1 MMFRFFT
8 IRKSI
13 GLMLAVLFLFISAGV
28 TTYLVYDKYLSS
40 KQELIDNTTWQ
51 ARKDVQQ
58 QFAIYYRDTDVLQ
71 SLLKQ
76 LLQNPVIQYA
86 AVYDRLGHSVSIRHQ
101 QGVLNPAVQNAAQLQ
116 SNRSALD
123 VTETERDNPSGEGR
137 ILEISVPIYSLV
149 NPHNTNLSR
158 EAFGRTLAFAR
169 NKGSQHVMGYYVFAI
184 NLQQLQHS
192 VFGYATKVASICF
205 LLFLVANYL
214 TVIITRRITAPLANL
229 AQLADDIS
237 DGKLDQTF
245 QAKGT
250 GEAHQIAAM
259 LNLVLSDLSSHKA
272 KMDVESHLLN
282 MKVDER
288 TEQLSKRNKELNQAV
303 EQVTQAKDRMRQL
316 AYYDSLTSLP
326 NRQLFTEQLE
336 LLLKISKR
344 DKSILALLFLDLDN
358 FKRIND
364 SLGHTAGDMLLREVG
379 ARLSH
384 CIRESDLISQYFD
397 PESKIDVS
405 RLGGDEFTV
414 VLYKLEEPKIA
425 GVVAERLLE
434 SLQTPMLIDGH
445 EIVITPSIGI
455 AIAPQDA
462 STVEDLLKRAD
473 TAMYHAKTTGKNN
486 YSFYSSAMKGTS
498 VGRLKLESDL
508 RRAVERKEMV
518 LYYQPQVNIETGEI
532 CGAEALIRWNHP
544 EHGLVS
550 PARFIH
556 IAEEMGLIVQIGA
569 WTLLEA
575 CRQCKTFHD
584 QGLKL
589 QKVAVNVSSLQFNS
603 AFIELVKQVLIET
616 KLEPHL
622 LELELTEGVIM
633 SNAKSSI
640 QSLHELKKLGCT
652 LSVDDFGT
660 GYSSLS
666 YLSRFP
672 LDELKIDR
680 SFVIDYDKS
689 ENNALLVSAIIAMGK
704 SLNLR
709 MVAEGV
715 DDIEQFHFL
724 RKQGIQIIQGY
735 LFSQPVPA
743 NKFAKLL
750 TNTPY
755 LNQIKEM
762 VEVNEMTES

>member
-1 MMFRFFT
+1 
-8 IRKSI
+8 
-13 GLMLAVLFLFISAGV
+13 MLAILFIFICTGITA
-28 TTYLVYDKYLSS
+28 YLVYNKYSSS
-40 KQELIDNTTWQ
+40 KQELIDNAVWQ
-51 ARKDVQQ
+51 TRNGVQQ

-71 SLLKQ
+71 ALLGE

-86 AVYDRLGHSVSIRHQ
+86 AIYDRLGKPISIRHQ
-101 QGVLNPAVQNAAQLQ
+101 EKESNTSSLNSSLFRPGF
-116 SNRSALD
+116 SALD
-123 VTETERDNPSGEGR
+123 VTQTVRDNPSSEGQ
-137 ILEISVPIYSLV
+137 ILEISVPVYSFV
-149 NPHNTNLSR
+149 NPHNVNISR
-158 EAFGRTLAFAR
+158 ESFGRTLAFSR
-169 NKGSQHVMGYYVFAI
+169 NQGSQHLMGYYVLAI
-184 NLQQLQHS
+184 DLQKLQHS
-192 VFGYATKVASICF
+192 LLGYAAKIGGICF
-205 LLFLVANYL
+205 ILFLVAITL
-214 TVIITRRITAPLANL
+214 TQIITRRITAPLANL

-245 QAKGT
+245 HAKGS
-250 GEAHQIAAM
+250 GEARQIAAM
-259 LNLVLSDLSSHKA
+259 LNLVLSDLSSHKT

-282 MKVDER
+282 MKVNER
-288 TEQLSKRNKELNQAV
+288 TEQLSLRNKELNQAV
-303 EQVTQAKDRMRQL
+303 KQVTQAKDRMRQL

-379 ARLSH
+379 ARLSS

-425 GVVAERLLE
+425 GIVAERLLE

-462 STVEDLLKRAD
+462 DTVEDLLKRAD
-473 TAMYHAKTTGKNN
+473 TAMYHAKTTGKNS

-498 VGRLKLESDL
+498 VGRLKLEADL
-508 RRAVERKEMV
+508 RRAVEREEMV
-518 LYYQPQVNIETGEI
+518 LYYQPQVNIETGDI
-532 CGAEALIRWNHP
+532 SGAEALIRWNHP
-544 EHGLVS
+544 ELGLVP
-550 PARFIH
+550 PARFIPL
-556 IAEEMGLIVQIGA
+556 AEEMGLIVQIGA

-575 CRQCKTFHD
+575 CRQCKAFHD

-603 AFIELVKQVLIET
+603 AFIELVNQVLIET

-666 YLSRFP
+666 YLSQFP

-680 SFVIDYDKS
+680 SFVIDYNKS
-689 ENNALLVSAIIAMGK
+689 ENNAHLVSAIIAMGK

-715 DDIEQFHFL
+715 DDIEQFNFL
-724 RKQGIQIIQGY
+724 RKKGIQVIQGY
-735 LFSQPVPA
+735 LFSKPIPA
-743 NKFAKLL
+743 DEFAKLI
-750 TNTPY
+750 TDGPY
-755 LNQIKEM
+755 FDQIKEM
-762 VEVNEMTES
+762 IKG

>member
-1 MMFRFFT
+1 MVALMFRFLT

-13 GLMLAVLFLFISAGV
+13 SLMLVALFLLISAGV
-28 TTYLVYDKYLSS
+28 TTYLVYDKYLSN
-40 KQELIDNTTWQ
+40 KQELIDNTIWQ
-51 ARKDVQQ
+51 ARTGVQQ
-58 QFAIYYRDTDVLQ
+58 QFAIYYRDTDVLE
-71 SLLKQ
+71 SLLEQ
-76 LLQNPVIQYA
+76 FLQNQIIQYT
-86 AVYDRLGHSVSIRHQ
+86 AVYDRLGNLIIALHKDGETNS
-101 QGVLNPAVQNAAQLQ
+101 NAQNSTQLT
-116 SNRSALD
+116 SNQSALD
-123 VTETERDNPSGEGR
+123 VTQTERDNTSGEGR
-137 ILEISVPIYSLV
+137 ILELSIPIYSFV
-149 NPHNTNLSR
+149 NPNTENISR
-158 EAFGRTLAFAR
+158 ENFGQALATAA
-169 NKGSQHVMGYYVFAI
+169 NQSSQHVMGYYVFAI
-184 NLQQLQHS
+184 NLQQLHKN
-192 VFGYATKVASICF
+192 VVGYAGKVGAICF
-205 LLFLVANYL
+205 ALLLVFIYL
-214 TVIITRRITAPLANL
+214 TLMITRRITAPLANL

-245 QAKGT
+245 HTKGA
-250 GEAHQIAAM
+250 GEARQIASM

-282 MKVDER
+282 MKVNER
-288 TEQLSKRNKELNQAV
+288 TEQLSRRNKELNQAV
-303 EQVTQAKDRMRQL
+303 KQVTQAKDRMRQL

-344 DKSILALLFLDLDN
+344 DDSILALLFLDLDN

-379 ARLSH
+379 ARLSS

-462 STVEDLLKRAD
+462 GTVEDLLKRAD
-473 TAMYHAKTTGKNN
+473 TAMYHAKSTGKNS

-498 VGRLKLESDL
+498 VGRLKLEADL
-508 RRAVERKEMV
+508 RRAVEREEMV
-518 LYYQPQVNIETGEI
+518 LHYQPQVNIETGEI
-532 CGAEALIRWNHP
+532 SGAEALIRWNHP
-544 EHGLVS
+544 EHGLVP
-550 PARFIH
+550 PARFIPL
-556 IAEEMGLIVQIGA
+556 AEEMGLIVQLGA

-575 CRQCKTFHD
+575 CRQCKSFHD
-584 QGLKL
+584 QGLKI
-589 QKVAVNVSSLQFNS
+589 QKMAVNVSSLQFNS

-616 KLEPHL
+616 QLEPHL

-640 QSLHELKKLGCT
+640 ESLHELKKLGCT

-689 ENNALLVSAIIAMGK
+689 DNNAHLVSAIIAMGK
-704 SLNLR
+704 GLNLR

-715 DDIEQFHFL
+715 DDVKQFQFL
-724 RKQGIQIIQGY
+724 RQQGIQIIQGY
-735 LFSQPVPA
+735 LFSKPVPGDD
-743 NKFAKLL
+743 FSKLL
-750 TNTPY
+750 TTEAPY
-755 LNQIKEM
+755 QDQINKM
-762 VEVNEMTES
+762 ISSK